1 VDGFG
6 LTAAVHERKREA
18 TIMALTIN
26 KPGQGYWTRML
37 SAIGAGI
44 MLMACLAWAWTEL
57 QSAISTDSTRTTV
70 QGIVAGIIVIGG
82 GGLCYWLMNM
92 PKVVD
97 FFIAT
102 ESEMRKVNWPSKK
115 ELVGS
120 TWVVICGT
128 AFIAILLV
136 LINVF
141 FFKFF
146 NIIGII
152 NAG

>member
-1 VDGFG
+1 MG
-6 LTAAVHERKREA
+6 LTIK
-18 TIMALTIN
+18 

-44 MLMACLAWAWTEL
+44 LLLSCLAWVWTEL

-70 QGIVAGIIVIGG
+70 QAIMAGVIVLGG
-82 GGLCYWLMNM
+82 GGLCYWIMN
-92 PKVVD
+92 KTTVVD

-115 ELVGS
+115 ELIGS

-128 AFIAILLV
+128 AFIALLLV
-136 LINVF
+136 IINVI

-146 NIIGII
+146 SLIHII